1 MTATAIAP
9 DKTPARL
16 STDAF
21 LVWMAFACVAISF
34 GGFSMEYFATA
45 LSGKLVVPPIYHIHG
60 TTALAWTV
68 FLWVQAMFIANG
80 QTLRHRRVGLIGI
93 SLATLVTVSGLLIS
107 IASIKIHS
115 VKEPIGPVLT
125 FSVVPVMAALLFAG
139 LVIAALVLVRHRES
153 HKRLMLVATLS
164 ILEAPIA
171 RVFGFVL
178 TPPNLRD
185 TPLLDMPTPPLDVT
199 TGPYIVVDVLILVAM
214 AFDWRTRGR
223 PHPALVIGALFV
235 VASQLSRFAIGP
247 TAAWHD
253 IATWMVS
260 LAG

>member
-9 DKTPARL
+9 EKAPARL
-16 STDAF
+16 SADAF
-21 LVWMAFACVAISF
+21 FVWMAFACVAISV
-34 GGFSMEYFATA
+34 GGFSMEYFAA
-45 LSGKLVVPPIYHIHG
+45 SFSGKLAVPAIYHIHG
-60 TTALAWTV
+60 LTAFAWTI
-68 FLWVQAMFIANG
+68 FLCIQAMFIANG
-80 QTLRHRRVGLIGI
+80 QTLRHRRTGLIGI
-93 SLATLVTVSGLLIS
+93 SLATLVTVSFLLIS

-115 VKEPIGPVLT
+115 LKEPIGPVLT
-125 FSVVPVMAALLFAG
+125 FSVVPMMAGLLFAG
-139 LVIAALVLVRHRES
+139 LVIAALVLVRQRET

-171 RVFGFVL
+171 RVFGLVM
-178 TPPNLRD
+178 TPANLRD

-199 TGPYIVVDVLILVAM
+199 WGPYIVVDLLILAAM
-214 AFDWRTRGR
+214 VFDWRTRGR
-223 PHPALVIGALFV
+223 PHPALLIGGLAV

-247 TAAWHD
+247 TTAWHD